1 MTERLVIEPDLNFIK
16 DVGILGGEDL
26 KKCYQ
31 CATCSVVCPISPDNK
46 PFPRKEMIAASWGL
60 KDKLLKS
67 ADPWL
72 CHNCGDC
79 STRCPR
85 KAKPADVLAALRA
98 QAITEYSAP
107 KPLAKALNNPM
118 MLPILLLVPAVY
130 ILIMGTLMGKI
141 FNFQF
146 LNFSPEGT
154 IVHAKMVSTWLVD
167 VVMLSAAG
175 FAVAVFANGLKR
187 FINDIH
193 QNALAEGKTDQ
204 QTIDAGGFI
213 QALIRAIPTILRHAK
228 FNECTENKARG
239 TSHMLVLFAF
249 IGLFIVTNI
258 FFVAIYVFQNHG
270 PYSQL
275 NPAKWLANV
284 SGVALIIGSI
294 LLIKQRLDKPDQ
306 KSAFKDWLLL
316 GLVLG
321 LGITGMGAQLT
332 RLAGWAAPSYTVY
345 FIPPSYTVYFIHL
358 MLIWF
363 TFAYLPFSKLAHLVY
378 RTVAIAYAEYAGRK
392 FIAK

>member
-1 MTERLVIEPDLNFIK
+1 MTERLVVEPDLNFIK
-16 DVGILGGEDL
+16 EVGILGGEDL

-60 KDKLLKS
+60 KDKLVKS

-79 STRCPR
+79 NTRCPR
-85 KAKPADVLAALRA
+85 QAKPGDVLAAIRA
-98 QAITEYSAP
+98 QAITEYSGPRA
-107 KPLAKALNNPM
+107 LANALNNPKL
-118 MLPILLLVPAVY
+118 LPVLLLVPAVY

-167 VVMLSAAG
+167 VVMLTAAG
-175 FAVAVFANGLKR
+175 FAALTFFNGVKR
-187 FINDIH
+187 FLCDIH
-193 QNALAEGKTDQ
+193 QNALAEGKTDK
-204 QTIDAGGFI
+204 QTIDSGGFI
-213 QALIRAIPTILRHAK
+213 QALIRTIPTILRHAK

-239 TSHMLVLFAF
+239 TSHMLVLFSF

-275 NPAKWLANV
+275 NPVKWLANV

-294 LLIKQRLDKPDQ
+294 LLIKQRMDKPDQ
-306 KSAFKDWLLL
+306 KSAYKDWLLL

-321 LGITGMGAQLT
+321 LGVTGMGTQIA
-332 RLAGWAAPSYTVY
+332 RLAGWAAV
-345 FIPPSYTVYFIHL
+345 SYTVYFIHL

-378 RTVAIAYAEYAGRK
+378 RTAAMTYAEYAGRK
-392 FIAK
+392 

>member
-1 MTERLVIEPDLNFIK
+1 MTERLVVEPDLNFIK
-16 DVGILGGEDL
+16 EVGILGGEDL

-60 KDKLLKS
+60 KDKLIKS

-79 STRCPR
+79 NTRCPR
-85 KAKPADVLAALRA
+85 QAKPGDVLAAIRA
-98 QAITEYSAP
+98 QAIAEYSAP
-107 KPLAKALNNPM
+107 KALANALNNPM

-130 ILIMGTLMGKI
+130 ILIMGTIMGKI

-146 LNFSPEGT
+146 LNFSPDGT

-175 FAVAVFANGLKR
+175 FAVLVFANGLKR
-187 FINDIH
+187 FLADIH
-193 QNALAEGKTDQ
+193 QNALAEGKTTQ
-204 QTIDAGGFI
+204 KTIDSGGFI
-213 QALIRAIPTILRHAK
+213 QALIRTIPTILRHAK

-249 IGLFIVTNI
+249 IGLFIVTSI
-258 FFVAIYVFQNHG
+258 FFVAIYGLQIHG

-275 NPAKWLANV
+275 NPVKWLANV

-294 LLIKQRLDKPDQ
+294 LLLKQRINKPDQ
-306 KSAFKDWLLL
+306 KSAYKDWLLL
-316 GLVLG
+316 WLVLG
-321 LGITGMGAQLT
+321 LGVTGMGAQLT
-332 RLAGWAAPSYTVY
+332 RLADWAGASYTIY
-345 FIPPSYTVYFIHL
+345 FLHL

-378 RTVAIAYAEYAGRK
+378 RTAAMTYAEYAGRK
-392 FIAK
+392 

>member
-1 MTERLVIEPDLNFIK
+1 MTERLVVEPDLNFIK
-16 DVGILGGEDL
+16 EVGILGGEDL

-31 CATCSVVCPISPDNK
+31 CATCSVVCPISPDNR

-60 KDKLLKS
+60 KDKLVKS

-85 KAKPADVLAALRA
+85 KAKPADVLAAVRA
-98 QAITEYSAP
+98 KAITEYSAP
-107 KPLAKALNNPM
+107 KPLAQALNNPV

-167 VVMLSAAG
+167 VVMLTAVG
-175 FAVAVFANGLKR
+175 FTVAVFFNGVKR
-187 FINDIH
+187 FLCDIH
-193 QNALAEGKTDQ
+193 QNALAEGKTAQ
-204 QTIDAGGFI
+204 EKIDPTGFI
-213 QALIRAIPTILRHAK
+213 QALIRVIPTILRHAK
-228 FNECTENKARG
+228 FNECTENKERA

-249 IGLFIVTNI
+249 IGLFIVTSI

-275 NPAKWLANV
+275 NPVKWLANV
-284 SGVALIIGSI
+284 SGVALIIGSF
-294 LLIKQRLDKPDQ
+294 LLIKTRMNKLDQ
-306 KSAFKDWLLL
+306 KSAYKDWLLL
-316 GLVLG
+316 GLVFG
-321 LGITGMGAQLT
+321 LGVTGMGTELT
-332 RLAGWAAPSYTVY
+332 RLAGWAGVSYT
-345 FIPPSYTVYFIHL
+345 TYFIHL

-378 RTVAIAYAEYAGRK
+378 RTVAMTYAEYAGRK
-392 FIAK
+392 

>member
-31 CATCSVVCPISPDNK
+31 CATCSVVCPISPDTK

-60 KDKLLKS
+60 KDKLVKS

-85 KAKPADVLAALRA
+85 QAKPADVLAAVRA
-98 QAITEYSAP
+98 QAITEYAAP
-107 KPLAKALNNPM
+107 KPLAQALNNPA
-118 MLPILLLVPAVY
+118 MLPVLLLVPAAY
-130 ILIMGTLMGKI
+130 ILVMGFVMQKI

-167 VVMLSAAG
+167 VVMLTAAG
-175 FAVAVFANGLKR
+175 FAGLTFFNGVKR
-187 FINDIH
+187 FLCDIH
-193 QNALAEGKTDQ
+193 QNALAEGKTTQ
-204 QTIDAGGFI
+204 KTIDAGGFI
-213 QALIRAIPTILRHAK
+213 QALIRTIPTILRHAK
-228 FNECTENKARG
+228 FNECTENKERG
-239 TSHMLVLFAF
+239 ISHMLVLFAF
-249 IGLFIVTNI
+249 IGLFIVTSI
-258 FFVAIYVFQNHG
+258 FFVAIYGLQIHG

-275 NPAKWLANV
+275 NPVKWLANV
-284 SGVALIIGSI
+284 SGVALIVGSA
-294 LLIKQRLDKPDQ
+294 LLIKARLNKPDQ
-306 KSAFKDWLLL
+306 KSAYKDWLLL
-316 GLVLG
+316 GLVFG
-321 LGITGMGAQLT
+321 LGVTGMGAQLT
-332 RLAGWAAPSYTVY
+332 RLAGWAVPSYT
-345 FIPPSYTVYFIHL
+345 IYFIHL
-358 MLIWF
+358 MLVWF

-378 RTVAIAYAEYAGRK
+378 RTVAMTYAEYSGRK
-392 FIAK
+392 

>member
-16 DVGILGGEDL
+16 QVGILGGEDL

-60 KDKLLKS
+60 KDKLVKS

-79 STRCPR
+79 NTRCPR
-85 KAKPADVLAALRA
+85 QAKPGDVLAAIRA
-98 QAITEYSAP
+98 QAISEYSEP
-107 KPLAKALNNPM
+107 KVLANALNDPK

-130 ILIMGTLMGKI
+130 IIIMGTIMGKI

-175 FAVAVFANGLKR
+175 FAALTFFNGVKR
-187 FINDIH
+187 FLGDIH
-193 QNALAEGKTDQ
+193 QNALAEGKTTQ

-275 NPAKWLANV
+275 NPVKWLANV

-294 LLIKQRLDKPDQ
+294 LLIKQRMDKPDQ
-306 KSAFKDWLLL
+306 KSAYKDWLLL
-316 GLVLG
+316 CLVLG
-321 LGITGMGAQLT
+321 LGVTGMGAQLT
-332 RLAGWAAPSYTVY
+332 RLAGWAGPSYT
-345 FIPPSYTVYFIHL
+345 IYFIHL
-358 MLIWF
+358 VLIWF

-378 RTVAIAYAEYAGRK
+378 RTVAMTYAEYAGRK
-392 FIAK
+392 

>member
-1 MTERLVIEPDLNFIK
+1 
-16 DVGILGGEDL
+16 VGILGGEDL

-60 KDKLLKS
+60 KDKLVKS

-79 STRCPR
+79 NTRCPR
-85 KAKPADVLAALRA
+85 QAKPGDVLAAIRA
-98 QAITEYSAP
+98 QAITEYSGPRA
-107 KPLAKALNNPM
+107 LANALNNPK
-118 MLPILLLVPAVY
+118 MLPVLLLVPAVY

-175 FAVAVFANGLKR
+175 FALAVFANGLKR

-193 QNALAEGKTDQ
+193 QNALAEGKTDK
-204 QTIDAGGFI
+204 QTIDSGGFI
-213 QALIRAIPTILRHAK
+213 QALIRSIPTILRHAK

-239 TSHMLVLFAF
+239 TSHMLVLFSF

-275 NPAKWLANV
+275 NPVKWLANV

-294 LLIKQRLDKPDQ
+294 LLIKQRMDKPDQ
-306 KSAFKDWLLL
+306 KSAYKDWLLL

-321 LGITGMGAQLT
+321 LGVTGMGAQLT
-332 RLAGWAAPSYTVY
+332 RLAGWAAPSYT
-345 FIPPSYTVYFIHL
+345 IYFIHL

-378 RTVAIAYAEYAGRK
+378 RTAAMTYAEYAGRK
-392 FIAK
+392 

>member
-1 MTERLVIEPDLNFIK
+1 MTERLVVEPDLGFIQE
-16 DVGILGGEDL
+16 VGILGGEDL

-31 CATCSVVCPISPDNK
+31 CATCSVVCPISPDRK

-60 KDKLLKS
+60 RDKLVKS

-85 KAKPADVLAALRA
+85 KAKPADVLAAVRA
-98 QAITEYSAP
+98 TAITEYSAP
-107 KPLAKALNNPM
+107 KPLARALNNPL

-130 ILIMGTLMGKI
+130 ILVMGALMGKI

-146 LNFSPEGT
+146 LNFSPEGA

-167 VVMLSAAG
+167 VVMLTAVG
-175 FAVAVFANGLKR
+175 FTVAVFYNGVKR
-187 FINDIH
+187 FLADIH
-193 QNALAEGKTDQ
+193 QNALAEGKTAQ
-204 QTIDAGGFI
+204 QTIDAAGFI
-213 QALIRAIPTILRHAK
+213 QALIRVIPTILRHAK
-228 FNECTENKARG
+228 FNECTENKERA

-249 IGLFIVTNI
+249 IGLFIVTSI

-275 NPAKWLANV
+275 NPVKWLANV
-284 SGVALIIGSI
+284 SGVALIIGSF
-294 LLIKQRLDKPDQ
+294 LLIRQRLNKPDQ
-306 KSAFKDWLLL
+306 KSAYKDWLLL
-316 GLVLG
+316 GLVFG
-321 LGITGMGAQLT
+321 LGVTGMGAQLT
-332 RLAGWAAPSYTVY
+332 RLAGWAGVSYAIY
-345 FIPPSYTVYFIHL
+345 FLHL
-358 MLIWF
+358 VLIWF

-378 RTVAIAYAEYAGRK
+378 RTVAMTYAEYAGRK
-392 FIAK
+392 

>member
-16 DVGILGGEDL
+16 EVGILGGEDL

-31 CATCSVVCPISPDNK
+31 CATCSVVCPISPDNR

-60 KDKLLKS
+60 KDKLVKS

-85 KAKPADVLAALRA
+85 KAKPADVLAAVRA
-98 QAITEYSAP
+98 KAITEYSAP
-107 KPLAKALNNPM
+107 KPLAQALNNPM

-167 VVMLSAAG
+167 VVMLTAAG
-175 FAVAVFANGLKR
+175 FAVAVFFNGVKR
-187 FINDIH
+187 FLCDIH
-193 QNALAEGKTDQ
+193 QNALAEGKTTQ
-204 QTIDAGGFI
+204 PTIDAGGFI
-213 QALIRAIPTILRHAK
+213 QALIRVIPTILRHAK
-228 FNECTENKARG
+228 FNECSENKARA

-249 IGLFIVTNI
+249 IGLFIVTSI

-275 NPAKWLANV
+275 NPVKWLANV
-284 SGVALIIGSI
+284 SGVALIIGSF
-294 LLIKQRLDKPDQ
+294 LLIKQRMNKADQ
-306 KSAFKDWLLL
+306 KSAYKDWLLL
-316 GLVLG
+316 GLVFG
-321 LGITGMGAQLT
+321 LGVTGMGAQLT
-332 RLAGWAAPSYTVY
+332 RLAGWAGPSYAIY
-345 FIPPSYTVYFIHL
+345 FLHL

-378 RTVAIAYAEYAGRK
+378 RTVAMTYAEYAGRK
-392 FIAK
+392 

>member
-60 KDKLLKS
+60 KDKLVKS

-85 KAKPADVLAALRA
+85 KAKPADVLAAVRA

-167 VVMLSAAG
+167 VVMLTAAG

-187 FINDIH
+187 FITDIH

-249 IGLFIVTNI
+249 IGLFIVTNV

-275 NPAKWLANV
+275 NPVKWLANV

-294 LLIKQRLDKPDQ
+294 LLIKQRMDKPDQ
-306 KSAFKDWLLL
+306 KSAYKDWLLL

-321 LGITGMGAQLT
+321 LGVTGMGTQIA
-332 RLAGWAAPSYTVY
+332 RLAGWAAV
-345 FIPPSYTVYFIHL
+345 SYTVYFIHL

>member
-1 MTERLVIEPDLNFIK
+1 MTERLVVEPDLNFIK

-60 KDKLLKS
+60 KDKLVKS

-85 KAKPADVLAALRA
+85 KAKPADVLAAIRA

-107 KPLAKALNNPM
+107 KPLAQALNNPM

-167 VVMLSAAG
+167 VVMLTAAG
-175 FAVAVFANGLKR
+175 FAAAVFFNGVKR
-187 FINDIH
+187 FLCDIH
-193 QNALAEGKTDQ
+193 QNALAEGKTTQ

-213 QALIRAIPTILRHAK
+213 QALIRTIPTILRHAK
-228 FNECTENKARG
+228 FDECTENKERG
-239 TSHMLVLFAF
+239 ISHMLVLFSF

-270 PYSQL
+270 PYTQM
-275 NPAKWLANV
+275 NPVKWLANI
-284 SGVALIIGSI
+284 SGVALIIGSF
-294 LLIKQRLDKPDQ
+294 LLIKTRMNKPDQ
-306 KSAFKDWLLL
+306 KSAYKDWLLL
-316 GLVLG
+316 GLVFG
-321 LGITGMGAQLT
+321 LGVTGMGAQLT
-332 RLAGWAAPSYTVY
+332 RLAGWAAPSYT
-345 FIPPSYTVYFIHL
+345 IYFIHL
-358 MLIWF
+358 MVIWF

-378 RTVAIAYAEYAGRK
+378 RTVAMTYAEYAGRK
-392 FIAK
+392 

>member
-1 MTERLVIEPDLNFIK
+1 MTERLIVEPDLDFIK
-16 DVGILGGEDL
+16 NVGILGGEDL

-31 CATCSVVCPISPDNK
+31 CATCSVVCPISPENK

-60 KDKLLKS
+60 KDKLVKS

-79 STRCPR
+79 NTRCPR
-85 KAKPADVLAALRA
+85 QAKPGDVLAAIRA
-98 QAITEYSAP
+98 QAISEYSGP
-107 KPLAKALNNPM
+107 KVLANALNDPK

-130 ILIMGTLMGKI
+130 IVIMGTIMGKI

-175 FAVAVFANGLKR
+175 FAALTFFNGVKR
-187 FINDIH
+187 FLGDIH
-193 QNALAEGKTDQ
+193 QNALAEGKTNQ
-204 QTIDAGGFI
+204 KTIESSGFI
-213 QALIRAIPTILRHAK
+213 QALIRTIPTILRHAK
-228 FNECTENKARG
+228 FNECTENKERG
-239 TSHMLVLFAF
+239 VSHMLVLFAF

-258 FFVAIYVFQNHG
+258 FFVAIYGLQIHG

-275 NPAKWLANV
+275 NPVKWLANV

-294 LLIKQRLDKPDQ
+294 LLIKQRMNKPDQ
-306 KSAFKDWLLL
+306 KSAYKDWLLL
-316 GLVLG
+316 WLVLG
-321 LGITGMGAQLT
+321 LGVTGMGAQVT
-332 RLAGWAAPSYTVY
+332 RLAGWAGPSYTIY
-345 FIPPSYTVYFIHL
+345 FLHL
-358 MLIWF
+358 ILIWF

-378 RTVAIAYAEYAGRK
+378 RTAAMTYAEYAGRK
-392 FIAK
+392 

>member
-60 KDKLLKS
+60 KDKLVKS

-85 KAKPADVLAALRA
+85 KAKPADVLAAVRA

-167 VVMLSAAG
+167 VVMLTAAG

-187 FINDIH
+187 FITDIH

-275 NPAKWLANV
+275 NPVKWLANV

-294 LLIKQRLDKPDQ
+294 LLIKQRMDKPDQ
-306 KSAFKDWLLL
+306 KSAYKDWLLL

-321 LGITGMGAQLT
+321 LGVTGMGTQIA
-332 RLAGWAAPSYTVY
+332 RLAGWAAV
-345 FIPPSYTVYFIHL
+345 SYTVYFIHL

>member
-16 DVGILGGEDL
+16 EVGILGGEDL

-60 KDKLLKS
+60 KDKLVKS

-79 STRCPR
+79 NTRCPR
-85 KAKPADVLAALRA
+85 QAKPGDVLAAIRA
-98 QAITEYSAP
+98 QAITEYSGPRA
-107 KPLAKALNNPM
+107 LANALNNPKL
-118 MLPILLLVPAVY
+118 LPVLLLVPAVY

-167 VVMLSAAG
+167 VVMLTAAG
-175 FAVAVFANGLKR
+175 FAALTFFNGVKR
-187 FINDIH
+187 FLCDIH
-193 QNALAEGKTDQ
+193 QNALAEGKTDK
-204 QTIDAGGFI
+204 QTIDSGGFI
-213 QALIRAIPTILRHAK
+213 QALIRTIPTILRHAK

-239 TSHMLVLFAF
+239 TSHMLVLFSF

-258 FFVAIYVFQNHG
+258 FFVAIYGLQIHG
-270 PYSQL
+270 PYSQM
-275 NPAKWLANV
+275 NPVKWLANV

-294 LLIKQRLDKPDQ
+294 LLIKQRMDKPDQ
-306 KSAFKDWLLL
+306 KSAYKDWLLL

-321 LGITGMGAQLT
+321 LGVTGMGAQLT
-332 RLAGWAAPSYTVY
+332 RLADWAGASYT
-345 FIPPSYTVYFIHL
+345 IYFIHL
-358 MLIWF
+358 ILIWF

-378 RTVAIAYAEYAGRK
+378 RTAAMTYAEYAGRK
-392 FIAK
+392 

>member
-60 KDKLLKS
+60 KDKLVKS

-85 KAKPADVLAALRA
+85 KAKPADVLAAIRA
-98 QAITEYSAP
+98 QAITEYSGP
-107 KPLAKALNNPM
+107 KPLAKALNNPA
-118 MLPILLLVPAVY
+118 MLPILLLVPAAY
-130 ILIMGTLMGKI
+130 ILVMGFVMQKI

-146 LNFSPEGT
+146 LDFSPEGT

-167 VVMLSAAG
+167 VVMLTAAG
-175 FAVAVFANGLKR
+175 FAAFTFFNGVKR
-187 FINDIH
+187 FLNDIH
-193 QNALAEGKTDQ
+193 QNALAEGKTNQ
-204 QTIDAGGFI
+204 QNIDAGGFI
-213 QALIRAIPTILRHAK
+213 QALIRTIPTILKHAK
-228 FNECTENKARG
+228 FNECTENKERG
-239 TSHMLVLFAF
+239 VSHMLVLFAF
-249 IGLFIVTNI
+249 IGLFIVTSI

-275 NPAKWLANV
+275 NPVKWLANV

-294 LLIKQRLDKPDQ
+294 LLIKARMNKPDQ
-306 KSAFKDWLLL
+306 KSAYKDWLLL
-316 GLVLG
+316 WLVLG
-321 LGITGMGAQLT
+321 LGVTGMGAQLT
-332 RLAGWAAPSYTVY
+332 RLAGWAGPSYT
-345 FIPPSYTVYFIHL
+345 IYFIHL

-378 RTVAIAYAEYAGRK
+378 RTVAMTYAEYAGRK
-392 FIAK
+392 

>member
-1 MTERLVIEPDLNFIK
+1 MTDRLMIEPDLNFIK

-26 KKCYQ
+26 KRCYQ

-60 KDKLLKS
+60 KDKLVKS

-85 KAKPADVLAALRA
+85 KAKPADVLSAIRA
-98 QAITEYSAP
+98 KAIAEYSGP
-107 KPLAKALNNPM
+107 KVLADALNNPK
-118 MLPILLLVPAVY
+118 MLPVLLLVPAAY
-130 ILIMGTLMGKI
+130 LLIMGALMGKI

-167 VVMLSAAG
+167 VVMLTAAG
-175 FAVAVFANGLKR
+175 FAAAVFVNGVKR
-187 FINDIH
+187 FLGDIH
-193 QNALAEGKTDQ
+193 HNALAEGKTAR

-213 QALIRAIPTILRHAK
+213 QALIRTVPTILQHAK
-228 FNECTENKARG
+228 FNECTENKERAV
-239 TSHMLVLFAF
+239 SHMLVLFAF
-249 IGLFIVTNI
+249 IGLFIVTSI
-258 FFVAIYVFQNHG
+258 FFVAIYGLQIHG

-275 NPAKWLANV
+275 NPVKWLANV

-294 LLIKQRLDKPDQ
+294 LLIKTRLNKPDQ
-306 KSAFKDWLLL
+306 QSAYKDWLLL

-321 LGITGMGAQLT
+321 LGVTGMGAQLT
-332 RLAGWAAPSYTVY
+332 RLAGWAGVSYTVY
-345 FIPPSYTVYFIHL
+345 FLHL
-358 MLIWF
+358 ILIWF
-363 TFAYLPFSKLAHLVY
+363 TFAFLPFSKLAHLVY
-378 RTVAIAYAEYAGRK
+378 RTVAMTYAEYAGRK
-392 FIAK
+392 

>member
-1 MTERLVIEPDLNFIK
+1 VIEPDLNFIK

-60 KDKLLKS
+60 KDKLVKS

-79 STRCPR
+79 NTRCPR
-85 KAKPADVLAALRA
+85 QAKPGDVLAAIRA
-98 QAITEYSAP
+98 HAITEYSAP
-107 KPLAKALNNPM
+107 KALAKALNNPS

-130 ILIMGTLMGKI
+130 IVVMGFVMQKI

-175 FAVAVFANGLKR
+175 FALAVFANGLKR

-193 QNALAEGKTDQ
+193 QNALAEGKTDK

-213 QALIRAIPTILRHAK
+213 QALIRSIPTILRHAK

-239 TSHMLVLFAF
+239 TSHMLVLFSF

-275 NPAKWLANV
+275 NPVKWLANV

-294 LLIKQRLDKPDQ
+294 LLIKQRMDKPDQ
-306 KSAFKDWLLL
+306 KSAYKDWLLL

-321 LGITGMGAQLT
+321 LGVTGMGTQIA
-332 RLAGWAAPSYTVY
+332 RLAGWAAV
-345 FIPPSYTVYFIHL
+345 SYTVYFIHL

-378 RTVAIAYAEYAGRK
+378 RTAAMTYAEYAGRK
-392 FIAK
+392 

>member
-79 STRCPR
+79 NTRCPR
-85 KAKPADVLAALRA
+85 KAKPGDVLAAIRA

-107 KPLAKALNNPM
+107 KPLAQALNNPM
-118 MLPILLLVPAVY
+118 MLPVLLLVPAVY
-130 ILIMGTLMGKI
+130 ILIMGTIMGKI

-175 FAVAVFANGLKR
+175 FAVLVFASGLKR

-258 FFVAIYVFQNHG
+258 FFVAIYGLQIHG

-275 NPAKWLANV
+275 NPVKWLANV
-284 SGVALIIGSI
+284 SGVALIVGSI
-294 LLIKQRLDKPDQ
+294 LLIKQRMNKPDQ
-306 KSAFKDWLLL
+306 KSAYKDWLLL

-321 LGITGMGAQLT
+321 LGVTGMGAQLT
-332 RLAGWAAPSYTVY
+332 RLADWAGASYTIY
-345 FIPPSYTVYFIHL
+345 FLHL

-378 RTVAIAYAEYAGRK
+378 RTAAMTYVEYAGRR
-392 FIAK
+392 

>member
-46 PFPRKEMIAASWGL
+46 PLPRKEMIAASWGL
-60 KDKLLKS
+60 KDKLVKS

-85 KAKPADVLAALRA
+85 KAKPADVLAAVRA

-167 VVMLSAAG
+167 VVMLTAAG

-187 FINDIH
+187 FITDIH

-275 NPAKWLANV
+275 NPVKWLANV

-294 LLIKQRLDKPDQ
+294 LLIKQRMGKPDQ
-306 KSAFKDWLLL
+306 KSAYKDWLLL

-321 LGITGMGAQLT
+321 LGVTGMGTQIA
-332 RLAGWAAPSYTVY
+332 RLAGWAAV
-345 FIPPSYTVYFIHL
+345 SYTVYFIHL

>member
-1 MTERLVIEPDLNFIK
+1 MTERLRVEPDLGFIK
-16 DVGILGGEDL
+16 DLGILGGEDL

-60 KDKLLKS
+60 KDKLVKS

-85 KAKPADVLAALRA
+85 KAKPGDVLAAIRA
-98 QAITEYSAP
+98 QAIAEYSAP
-107 KPLAKALNNPM
+107 KPLAQALNNPM

-228 FNECTENKARG
+228 FNECTENQARG
-239 TSHMLVLFAF
+239 TSHLLVLFAF
-249 IGLFIVTNI
+249 IGLFIVTSI

-275 NPAKWLANV
+275 NPVKWLANV

-306 KSAFKDWLLL
+306 KSAYKDWLLL

-321 LGITGMGAQLT
+321 LGVTGMGTQVT
-332 RLAGWAAPSYTVY
+332 RLAGWAGL
-345 FIPPSYTVYFIHL
+345 SYTVYFIHL

-363 TFAYLPFSKLAHLVY
+363 TFAFLPFSKLAHLVY
-378 RTVAIAYAEYAGRK
+378 RTVAIAYAEYGGRK

>member
-1 MTERLVIEPDLNFIK
+1 MGMTERLVVEPDLNFIK
-16 DVGILGGEDL
+16 EVGILGGEDL

-60 KDKLLKS
+60 KDKLIKS

-79 STRCPR
+79 NTRCPR
-85 KAKPADVLAALRA
+85 KAKPGDVLAAIRA
-98 QAITEYSAP
+98 QAITEYSGP
-107 KPLAKALNNPM
+107 KPLAKALNNPA
-118 MLPILLLVPAVY
+118 MLPVLLLVPAVY
-130 ILIMGTLMGKI
+130 IIIMGIIMEKI

-175 FAVAVFANGLKR
+175 FAVLTFFNGVKR
-187 FINDIH
+187 FLNDIH
-193 QNALAEGKTDQ
+193 QNALAEGKTNQ
-204 QTIDAGGFI
+204 KTIESSGFI
-213 QALIRAIPTILRHAK
+213 QALIRTIPTILRHAK

-258 FFVAIYVFQNHG
+258 FFVAIYGLQIHG

-275 NPAKWLANV
+275 NPVKWLANV

-294 LLIKQRLDKPDQ
+294 LLIKQRMDKPDQ
-306 KSAFKDWLLL
+306 KSAYKDWLLL

-321 LGITGMGAQLT
+321 LGVTGMGAQLT
-332 RLAGWAAPSYTVY
+332 RLAGWAAPSYAIY
-345 FIPPSYTVYFIHL
+345 FVHL
-358 MLIWF
+358 ILIWF

-378 RTVAIAYAEYAGRK
+378 RTAAMTYAEYAGRK
-392 FIAK
+392 

>member
-1 MTERLVIEPDLNFIK
+1 MTERLVVEPDLNFIK
-16 DVGILGGEDL
+16 EVGILGGEDL

-31 CATCSVVCPISPDNK
+31 CATCSVVCPISPDSK

-60 KDKLLKS
+60 KDKLVKS

-85 KAKPADVLAALRA
+85 KAKPADVLAAIRA

-118 MLPILLLVPAVY
+118 MLPLLLLVPAVY
-130 ILIMGTLMGKI
+130 ILIMGNLMGKI

-193 QNALAEGKTDQ
+193 QNALAEGKTHQ
-204 QTIDAGGFI
+204 QTIEAGGFI

-228 FNECTENKARG
+228 FNECTENQARG

-258 FFVAIYVFQNHG
+258 FFVAIYGLQIHG

-275 NPAKWLANV
+275 NPVKWLANV

-306 KSAFKDWLLL
+306 KSAYKDWLLL

-321 LGITGMGAQLT
+321 LGVTGMGAQLT
-332 RLAGWAAPSYTVY
+332 RLAGWAAPSYAIY
-345 FIPPSYTVYFIHL
+345 FVHL
-358 MLIWF
+358 ILIWF

-378 RTVAIAYAEYAGRK
+378 RTAAMTYAEYAGRK
-392 FIAK
+392 

>member
-16 DVGILGGEDL
+16 DVGMLGGEDL

-60 KDKLLKS
+60 KDKLVKS

-85 KAKPADVLAALRA
+85 KAKPADVLAAVRA

-107 KPLAKALNNPM
+107 KPLAQALNNPL

-167 VVMLSAAG
+167 VVMLTAAG

-187 FINDIH
+187 FITDIH

-275 NPAKWLANV
+275 NPVKWLANV

-294 LLIKQRLDKPDQ
+294 LLIKQRMDKPDQ
-306 KSAFKDWLLL
+306 KSAYKDWLLL

-321 LGITGMGAQLT
+321 LGVTGMGTQIA
-332 RLAGWAAPSYTVY
+332 RLAGWAAV
-345 FIPPSYTVYFIHL
+345 SYTVYFIHL